1 MWKRFVRAIKSLFGG
16 AVSAIEDPKL
26 ILEQN
31 IRELNDKVPELNRN
45 IATVKA
51 GVTILEKQL
60 TKLKNEEAEL
70 MSKIK
75 AAINQNRDDIA
86 AGFAL
91 SLERTRG
98 EVVKVQGDLEVAQRA
113 YEKALDV
120 KKVFMRE
127 RERKIREAQE
137 VLQAYERSKWQAKI
151 ADTMAQFEVGGTDQ
165 THQEMVSRLNEKAAK
180 NEAMLDM
187 AVDSVDTSR
196 ANLEEEAEKLRAADL
211 VARFKQEM
219 GVGTAPAA
227 TEQAPEIRQ
236 QAGSGETGGEAR
248 GTAQREGLI

>member
-1 MWKRFVRAIKSLFGG
+1 MWKRFTRAIKALFGG
-16 AVSAIEDPKL
+16 AVGAIEDPKL

-31 IRELNDKVPELNRN
+31 IRELNDKVPELNKN

-51 GVTILEKQL
+51 GVVVLERQL
-60 TKLKNEEAEL
+60 TKLTADEADL
-70 MSKIK
+70 SSKIR
-75 AAINQNRDDIA
+75 AAINQSRDDIA

-91 SLERTRG
+91 SLERARG
-98 EVVKVQGDLEVAQRA
+98 EVVKVKGDLEVAQRA

-137 VLQAYERSKWQAKI
+137 ALQAYERSKWQAKI
-151 ADTMAQFEVGGTDQ
+151 ADTMSQFEVGGTDQ
-165 THQEMVSRLNEKAAK
+165 THTEMVTRLNEKAAK

-196 ANLEEEAEKLRAADL
+196 ANLEEEAEKIRASDL
-211 VARFKQEM
+211 VAQFKREM
-219 GVGTAPAA
+219 AGTAPAA
-227 TEQAPEIRQ
+227 AEPELKQAPLSTEKEDG
-236 QAGSGETGGEAR
+236 AT
-248 GTAQREGLI
+248 GTATRESAL